1 MTYCRAKQ
9 RSTTSKALPL
19 SLNQCGFTIVELV
32 VVMAILG
39 VLVFLAIPSYND
51 LKDKARGARAITEIR
66 EVEKIINAYA
76 IDKGGVYPTQLSD
89 LDQKAIGQMND
100 PWGTPYVYTNIANAA
115 TLVPRPAAPRVDDIG
130 EPLNTDFDLISK
142 GADRDSHTNVTDA
155 VSQDDIVRSGD
166 GGFVGI
172 AKEYF
177 PPAD

>member
-9 RSTTSKALPL
+9 RSTISNPLP
-19 SLNQCGFTIVELV
+19 LNQCGFTIVELV

-66 EVEKIINAYA
+66 EIEKIINAFA
-76 IDKGGVYPTQLSD
+76 IDKGGVYPKRLTD
-89 LDQKAIGQMND
+89 LDQKSIGEMND
-100 PWGTPYVYTNIANAA
+100 PWGVPYIYTNIANAGS
-115 TLVPRPAAPRVDDIG
+115 LPAQLHAPRVDDLG
-130 EPLNTDFDLISK
+130 EKLNTDFDLFSS
-142 GADRDSHTNVTDA
+142 GADRDTQPSVTDT

-177 PPAD
+177 PAD